1 MIIAKPHEIRE
12 KIRALTAKIEQ
23 SYAEGKPRIESAVQR
38 AARDVYRRQLRK
50 LQNRKNKM
58 KKSKVLAGLFR

>member
-1 MIIAKPHEIRE
+1 MNIPNKHEIRE

-23 SYAEGKPRIESAVQR
+23 THAEGRPRIESAVQR

-50 LQNRKNKM
+50 LQGRKTKW
-58 KKSKVLAGLFR
+58 KRVKF